1 MALAKAYHDRI
12 SEPIRRGLTLRRV
25 RAETHHEPARRRRCD
40 LLMRADRTDRV
51 GCSMNPERHV
61 DRLMR
66 TYLAH
71 RVGLMR
77 RICSVHRI
85 DQPTRIYPF
94 REVDRWMTIDSMGPV
109 DWPKRICPVL
119 HCGRLIKIY
128 PTRPVELM
136 MAY

>member
-12 SEPIRRGLTLRRV
+12 SEQIRRGLTWRRV

-61 DRLMR
+61 DRSMR
-66 TYLAH
+66 TYSAY
-71 RVGLMR
+71 
-77 RICSVHRI
+77 RI

-94 REVDRWMTIDSMGPV
+94 REVDRWMTIDSTGPV
-109 DWPKRICPVL
+109 DWLTKICPVR
-119 HCGRLIKIY
+119 H
-128 PTRPVELM
+128 VELM
-136 MAY
+136 TVY